1 MVSNGDCLKGTGSNG
16 NGGVFVLNGDISL
29 KSLLG
34 NGLKSKNG
42 NINIYNGNLDISYT
56 KADGINAKNYYV
68 NILEGKVIIDN
79 CYGDGIQGQMGSNST
94 YDANTAFGIVDGNNN
109 IILSICPNKKYSYVL
124 YTSPKLTAGTTY
136 SIYSGESVSG
146 NKLSFLLY
154 MFFLHMSFRQ
164 HLSQYGLVLAVQT
177 ARP

>member
-1 MVSNGDCLKGTGSNG
+1 MDTDSTYYIGSGATILAVGSNG
-16 NGGVFVLNGDISL
+16 MIENPTKMDQTVLCTSETGGDRP
-29 KSLLG
+29 
-34 NGLKSKNG
+34 
-42 NINIYNGNLDISYT
+42 
-56 KADGINAKNYYV
+56 
-68 NILEGKVIIDN
+68 
-79 CYGDGIQGQMGSNST
+79 
-94 YDANTAFGIVDGNNN
+94 GNNN

-136 SIYSGESVSG
+136 SMYSGGSVSG